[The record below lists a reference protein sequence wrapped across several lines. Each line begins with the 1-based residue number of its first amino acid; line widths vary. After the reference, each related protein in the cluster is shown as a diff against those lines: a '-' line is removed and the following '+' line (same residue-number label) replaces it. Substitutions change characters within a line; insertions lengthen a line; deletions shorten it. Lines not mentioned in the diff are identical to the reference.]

1 MGLEEDLEK
10 VFFAVKLPRYLL
22 RGPEIFSFILML
34 NMVTMMTV
42 EPMFHCIGSGSE
54 GIAFECEGFSDGH
67 SLAYEICGVA
77 GIFLYAII
85 VLDIANI
92 SITLCEYKVLCSH
105 ALKQVVLCI
114 GVVSVMVFTFAFAI
128 ASMTREAA
136 LLSGDDWGDMG
147 STMTSLVQLAFGVM
161 DIADVHSVAGESP
174 FLFVVIVMFMLI
186 IYSFFFNLLV
196 SQFCGVYSA
205 LAADMKGYAMLARGE
220 VILHTLEAIKMK
232 RWNNF
237 ITSLGLDKRVDFE
250 EGDIGLPGGIK
261 TWEPAL
267 AHPVTQDQII
277 RFGGDT
283 DPSLPWPENHSA
295 NNENSM
301 ERMVQKTIQKSL
313 QKYLGKGKN
322 GGTESTT
329 DGSKTSHSSSSHSDS
344 L

>member
-1 MGLEEDLEK
+1 
-10 VFFAVKLPRYLL
+10 
-22 RGPEIFSFILML
+22 
-34 NMVTMMTV
+34 
-42 EPMFHCIGSGSE
+42 
-54 GIAFECEGFSDGH
+54 
-67 SLAYEICGVA
+67 
-77 GIFLYAII
+77 
-85 VLDIANI
+85 
-92 SITLCEYKVLCSH
+92 
-105 ALKQVVLCI
+105 
-114 GVVSVMVFTFAFAI
+114 
-128 ASMTREAA
+128 
-136 LLSGDDWGDMG
+136 
-147 STMTSLVQLAFGVM
+147 
-161 DIADVHSVAGESP
+161 
-174 FLFVVIVMFMLI
+174 MFMLI
-186 IYSFFFNLLV
+186 VYSFFFNLLV

-205 LAADMKGYAMLARGE
+205 LAADMKGYGMLARGE

-237 ITSLGLDKRVDFE
+237 LTSLGLDKRVDFE

-283 DPSLPWPENHSA
+283 DPSLPWPENHST
-295 NNENSM
+295 NDENSM